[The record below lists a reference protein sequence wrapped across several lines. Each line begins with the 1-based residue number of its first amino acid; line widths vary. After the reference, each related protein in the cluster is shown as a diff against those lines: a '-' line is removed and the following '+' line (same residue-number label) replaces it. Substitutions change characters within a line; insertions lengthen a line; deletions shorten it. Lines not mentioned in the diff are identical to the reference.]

1 MTELAVCLALNPH
14 CEIYCMELIFLGVF
28 ERLWS
33 TDYGREYATRNTF
46 IWKRYP
52 WCQEN
57 THSNFLHQFWN
68 LSIRSQRGWKL
79 DWRKDIV
86 HLTKSEFCL
95 KTSRQDWLL
104 QRACTI
110 TVQLFVVIT
119 AVPRPHFSELDVPSI
134 FFPQDWGSSAFACIF
149 RNNCYWLCC
158 NASPIPLAFKLCG

>member
-28 ERLWS
+28 EMLWS

-104 QRACTI
+104 QRA
-110 TVQLFVVIT
+110 LYNY
-119 AVPRPHFSELDVPSI
+119 
-134 FFPQDWGSSAFACIF
+134 SSAVCSDHCCPPTTFFWAGCSF
-149 RNNCYWLCC
+149 DFFSPRLRKFCLCMH
-158 NASPIPLAFKLCG
+158 FQK